1 VATIVIVLH
10 PERDSAV
17 SEAKAMV
24 DWLTEAGHALK
35 LPRADAERIGH
46 PELGVADDAVAGG
59 ADVAVSLGGD
69 GTMLRTI
76 DLVASGGV
84 PVLGVN
90 HGQLGYLTEVQP
102 EEMRSSLERIFAGDY
117 GIEHRMMLDVQIESS
132 SGGVPLSKLTALNE
146 AVLEKTN
153 PGRTIRLDVILD
165 GERFTPYAADGLIVA
180 TPTGSTA
187 YAFSARGP
195 IVAPEHRAILL
206 TPVSPH
212 MLFDRTL
219 VLEPDSEVRLVV
231 SGDRGASL
239 TVDGRVLGE
248 LAPGEAIVCSASTTT
263 AQLVT
268 FGPRDFHRILKTKFG
283 LADR

>member
-1 VATIVIVLH
+1 MATVVIVLH
-10 PERDSAV
+10 PERDAAV

-24 DWLTEAGHALK
+24 DWLTETGHQLR
-35 LPRADAERIGH
+35 LPPADAERIGH
-46 PELGVADDAVAGG
+46 AELGTPEDSIAVG
-59 ADVAVSLGGD
+59 ADIAVSLGGD
-69 GTMLRTI
+69 GTMLRTV
-76 DLVASGGV
+76 DLVADAGV

-102 EEMRSSLERIFAGDY
+102 DEVRPALERVFAGDY
-117 GIEHRMMLDVQIESS
+117 RIEHRMMLDVRVESS
-132 SGGVPLSKLTALNE
+132 SGGVPVGEITALNE

-153 PGRTIRLDVILD
+153 PGRTIRIDVILD

-195 IVAPEHRAILL
+195 IVSPQHRAILL

-231 SGDRGASL
+231 SGDRDASL
-239 TVDGRVLGE
+239 TVDGRLLGE
-248 LAPGEAIVCSASTTT
+248 LVPGEAIVCRASKTT

-268 FGPRDFHRILKTKFG
+268 FGGRDFHRILKTKFG